1 MAKRETYLEP
11 VIEGADSKNTRGAK
25 GARAAALS
33 RGKLLGWL
41 AAVAVVLGICL
52 YVLYSFDRFLIR
64 DPRFVMTG
72 GNDADEV
79 ATLEISGIRHA
90 SRQAVEAVFTEDLGR
105 SVYSLP
111 VQQRREALAKVDWVK
126 DASVARVWP
135 NGARV
140 KVLERTPVAFV
151 LVAAGRAGLIDE
163 EGVIVP
169 ASAAGDF
176 HVPVLKGV
184 RANEPVSVRR
194 DRVKK
199 MREVLAAL
207 DSHADKISSI
217 NVADMDDVEVALPHD
232 GRMLTLELGNRN
244 FSARFNNFLS
254 YYSRVKAKY
263 PQATHFNL
271 REDESITGSLQ

>member
-244 FSARFNNFLS
+244 FSARFNNFLN

>member
-1 MAKRETYLEP
+1 
-11 VIEGADSKNTRGAK
+11 
-25 GARAAALS
+25 
-33 RGKLLGWL
+33 
-41 AAVAVVLGICL
+41 
-52 YVLYSFDRFLIR
+52 
-64 DPRFVMTG
+64 MTG

-194 DRVKK
+194 DRVKR
-199 MREVLAAL
+199 MRDVLAAL

-244 FSARFNNFLS
+244 FSTRFNNFLS

-271 REDESITGSLQ
+271 REDGSITGSLQ